1 MYSGSRA
8 ALQFMPFL
16 VSIVYFVFVLLYY
29 EETQKQV
36 RMQRERDLLHTQF
49 KQAQTQIASLRHMQQ
64 NAAAYRHDMRHHL
77 ALLQALASKEDIEE
91 IKKYLSTAQSDIDA
105 ITPTRFCENETVNLI
120 LSGFSADA
128 KQEGIMLTI
137 EASLPETLHLSNTEL
152 CSLLSNAIENAIQ
165 GCLKITD
172 SNKRFIK
179 LRIFLKNNKLCLD
192 IRNSY
197 ESEPVFQKGLPVSK
211 EKGHGYGTKSMA
223 HIVKKYGGVYQF
235 SVKDG
240 WFIFQATA

>member
-1 MYSGSRA
+1 
-8 ALQFMPFL
+8 
-16 VSIVYFVFVLLYY
+16 
-29 EETQKQV
+29 
-36 RMQRERDLLHTQF
+36 
-49 KQAQTQIASLRHMQQ
+49 
-64 NAAAYRHDMRHHL
+64 
-77 ALLQALASKEDIEE
+77 
-91 IKKYLSTAQSDIDA
+91 
-105 ITPTRFCENETVNLI
+105 
-120 LSGFSADA
+120 
-128 KQEGIMLTI
+128 MLTI